1 MATYDIGAGI
11 SEALGSIGQGLV
23 TRKERKEE
31 REKLIGQY
39 EAIEDYKRQEYQDLL
54 DKGAGENLVKAAQ
67 SEYEKW
73 AKRGDELE
81 DESTKKIEGIIAE
94 YDKGEARK
102 SRRLQ
107 NRWAELNIELAE
119 ETTPYAKQ
127 QKISEAE
134 KAALGVQLLKDQQK
148 ERTALGEFRSQ
159 YGTTV
164 GKPQDIMENV
174 YLDPSNLNE
183 PEVGTPEF
191 YFQRDRFGNPLPA
204 PPAPPAPR
212 TEVSPDQLLGSVWD
226 DEKGYAVSKSS
237 PRGMEILGVKVKPDL
252 GKYADMASRN
262 AFGLSEEGELPP
274 VRVAAE
280 EGPLPESYY
289 VRGGQRPSG
298 QVRPPTAAERRQMSQ
313 DMLAEYAPRLGA
325 RYADAKSFAE
335 VRDPMPTKG
344 TSIEVDGEIVPG
356 KVNVQGNILTI
367 PRGQG
372 LGAVPEG
379 MRVKSINHGVD
390 KDGNPTTSVSLER
403 YIEAEQ
409 PEFVATAKMIADGD
423 KDVQLVKELAGSA
436 GQAKEFND
444 FYSDTQSSIQSID
457 EILSL
462 MKSGREGGSD
472 RPNWMDLSMPWPI
485 GDRELQGMI
494 QVRIRTLTGKLRL
507 PLIGPGAVSEYEQK
521 LLRES
526 VADPTKLF
534 SLTDTN
540 IAKLKTLK
548 SVMDRAIKVKGES
561 VGLFKYGLKREP
573 GLKPMT
579 EAGAGQFQ
587 ASFNS
592 IAEANASGLPPGTE
606 VGIEDPANLGRR
618 KYVIPMS
625 DAQRTAEIMNRP

>member
-1 MATYDIGAGI
+1 MAYDIGSGI

-81 DESTKKIEGIIAE
+81 DESTKKIEGIITE
-94 YDKGEARK
+94 YDKGESRK

-107 NRWAELNIELAE
+107 NRMAELNIELAE
-119 ETTPYAKQ
+119 ETNPYVKQ

-134 KAALGVQLLKDQQK
+134 KAALGVEAIKTKQK

-204 PPAPPAPR
+204 PEQPIPR
-212 TEVSPDQLLGSVWD
+212 REVPQSQLMGSVWD
-226 DEKGYAVSKSS
+226 DEKGAAVPKSS
-237 PRGMEILGVKVKPDL
+237 PRGMEILGIKVQPDL
-252 GKYADMASRN
+252 GKYGEIAKRN
-262 AFGLSEEGELPP
+262 AFGLQEESELPP
-274 VRVAAE
+274 MRVAAD

-298 QVRPPTAAERRQMSQ
+298 QMRPPTAEERRQMSQ

-325 RYADAKSFAE
+325 NYADAKSFAG

-372 LGAVPEG
+372 FDAVPKD
-379 MRVKSINHGVD
+379 MRVKGVTYGRD
-390 KDGNPTTSVSLER
+390 KDGNPTQSVQLER
-403 YIEAEQ
+403 YVLAEQ
-409 PEFVATAKMIADGD
+409 PGFVATAKMIADGD
-423 KDVQLVKELAGSA
+423 NEVELVGELAGSA

-444 FYSDTQSSIQSID
+444 FYSDSKTSID
-457 EILSL
+457 TIGEIIDLVQHGNN
-462 MKSGREGGSD
+462 KSSKK
-472 RPNWMDLSMPWPI
+472 PNWANLKMPWPI
-485 GDRELQGMI
+485 GDRELQGEI
-494 QVRIRTLTGKLRL
+494 QVRIRALTGKLRL

-521 LLRES
+521 LLRDAI
-526 VADPTKLF
+526 ADPTKFF
-534 SLTDTN
+534 SLTTTN
-540 IAKLKTLK
+540 IAKLKTLQTM
-548 SVMDRAIKVKGES
+548 MDRSIKVKGS
-561 VGLFKYGLKREP
+561 SIGLFKYDLKKEP

-618 KYVIPMS
+618 RHVIPVS

>member
-1 MATYDIGAGI
+1 M
-11 SEALGSIGQGLV
+11 
-23 TRKERKEE
+23 
-31 REKLIGQY
+31 
-39 EAIEDYKRQEYQDLL
+39 
-54 DKGAGENLVKAAQ
+54 
-67 SEYEKW
+67 
-73 AKRGDELE
+73 
-81 DESTKKIEGIIAE
+81 
-94 YDKGEARK
+94 
-102 SRRLQ
+102 
-107 NRWAELNIELAE
+107 
-119 ETTPYAKQ
+119 
-127 QKISEAE
+127 
-134 KAALGVQLLKDQQK
+134 
-148 ERTALGEFRSQ
+148 
-159 YGTTV
+159 
-164 GKPQDIMENV
+164 

-372 LGAVPEG
+372 FDAVPKD
-379 MRVKSINHGVD
+379 MRVKGVTYGRD
-390 KDGNPTTSVSLER
+390 KDGNPTQSVQLER
-403 YIEAEQ
+403 YVEGEQ
-409 PEFVATAKMIADGD
+409 PEFVKTAKFIADND
-423 KDVQLVKELAGSA
+423 KDVELLRELAPTPGM
-436 GQAKEFND
+436 AKEFND
-444 FYSDTQSSIQSID
+444 FYADSKTSID
-457 EILSL
+457 TIGEIIDLVEHGND
-462 MKSGREGGSD
+462 KSVK
-472 RPNWMDLSMPWPI
+472 RPNWVNLKMPWPI
-485 GDRELQGMI
+485 GDRELQGEI
-494 QVRIRTLTGKLRL
+494 QVRIRALTGKLRL

-521 LLRES
+521 LLRDAI
-526 VADPTKLF
+526 ADPTKFF
-534 SLTDTN
+534 SLTTTN
-540 IAKLKTLK
+540 IAKLKTLQTM
-548 SVMDRAIKVKGES
+548 MDRSIKVKGAS
-561 VGLFKYGLKREP
+561 IGLFKYDLKKEP